1 MKYMIVEKL
10 VLVDRKVE
18 FAKNMIVEKF
28 VVVWYNIVMRL
39 FVQVVD
45 DEEEFVRELNELIEW
60 YRQFLVGPLVVVM

>member
-1 MKYMIVEKL
+1 MIVEKL